1 MDVTLYPGSVSV
13 EVDSDILLILA
24 MFPWQELNGGS
35 DLRRH
40 KGDLEASTHCTM
52 STMNASSE

>member
-1 MDVTLYPGSVSV
+1 MYPGIVSV

-40 KGDLEASTHCTM
+40 EGDLEASTHCTM